1 MKDSTDSP
9 DSASYLDNEGYLR
22 STLYEKRDDFKIPNL
37 DSIPLICSKFPAF
50 GVYVSHLIR
59 YSSSCVCYIEFLDRW
74 LLHNVS

>member
-22 STLYEKRDDFKIPNL
+22 STLYEKRDYFKIPNL

-50 GVYVSHLIR
+50 GVYVLQP
-59 YSSSCVCYIEFLDRW
+59 
-74 LLHNVS
+74 HNYKSPIPVWVANIVQ